1 MSKKLIEPAP
11 EDKPEWVFPYEF
23 MNVGDSFFVPTMR
36 PSHMVYII
44 DVTSKKV
51 KVKMKAYPSRKDNV
65 LGVRAWR
72 IS

>member
-1 MSKKLIEPAP
+1 MSKKPSEPAP
-11 EDKPEWVFPYEF
+11 EDEPEWVFPYEF
-23 MNVGDSFFVPTMR
+23 MNVGDSFFIPTMR
-36 PSHMVYII
+36 PRHMVYII

-51 KVKMKAYPSRKDNV
+51 KVKMKTYPRHENGV